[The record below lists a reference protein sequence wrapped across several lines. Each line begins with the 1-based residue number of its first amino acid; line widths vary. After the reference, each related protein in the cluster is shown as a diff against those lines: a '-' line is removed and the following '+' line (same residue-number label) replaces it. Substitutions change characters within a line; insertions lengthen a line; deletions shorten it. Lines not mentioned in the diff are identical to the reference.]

1 MLLKELGKTGVKLP
15 EIGLG
20 TWQYGGGTEPL
31 RKGIALGATLIDTAE
46 MYGTEGWVGKAIMG
60 RRNTV
65 FIATKVSAQ
74 NLRYDDVL
82 KAAEKSLKR
91 LGTDAIDL
99 YQIHWPNPRIPI
111 AETMRAMEELVD
123 QGKVRFV
130 GVSNFSVAEMKE
142 AQACMKMHPIVANQV
157 EYNLLER
164 EIEEDLIPH
173 CEKNGVTVLAYS
185 PLARGRL
192 ATKSMVRQRRAMG
205 ELQKVAEECGKTMAQ
220 VALNWCN
227 RWPSV
232 ISLVK
237 SDRVE
242 RVAENCHASG
252 WRLSDEQVER
262 LNRAFR

>member
-31 RKGIALGATLIDTAE
+31 RKGISLGAFLIDTAE
-46 MYGTEGWVGKAIMG
+46 MYGTEGWVGKAVQG
-60 RRNTV
+60 RRDTV
-65 FIATKVSAQ
+65 FIATKVSGN

-82 KAAEKSLKR
+82 KAAEKSLKG
-91 LGTDAIDL
+91 LETEFIDL
-99 YQIHWPNPRIPI
+99 YQIHWPNPRIPLG
-111 AETMRAMEELVD
+111 ETMRAMEELVR

-130 GVSNFSVAEMKE
+130 GVSNFSLAQMKE
-142 AQACMKMHPIVANQV
+142 AQASMKKYSIVANQV
-157 EYNLLER
+157 EYSLLDR
-164 EIEEDLIPH
+164 EIEKDLIPY

-192 ATKSMVRQRRAMG
+192 AAKPMIRQRHAMG
-205 ELQKVAEECGKTMAQ
+205 ELQKVAEESGKTMAQ

-237 SDRVE
+237 SDRVD

-252 WRLSDEQVER
+252 W
-262 LNRAFR
+262 